1 MREICR
7 CLSTFIEEQKSFNR
21 HIEQHLTTV
30 VNNPTSSPPT
40 DPMMNQLQQQVVTQG
55 LIVNLNT
62 AYREIAV
69 LQSEINTLQS
79 ENTRLIS
86 SISFDQQYHHDMP
99 HSLSREPI
107 YRPPLR
113 STFDE
118 QHHYAS
124 SRSSVDSQ
132 STGKQTA
139 IRVEKLQLDTT
150 PIQRT
155 AHPRQSSKE
164 NLFTSFVI
172 HRRPTSKDFCEIKHP
187 ASTTQVPIISIIY
200 SDELS
205 SPSRV

>member
-21 HIEQHLTTV
+21 HIEQHLTTAV
-30 VNNPTSSPPT
+30 NPTT

-79 ENTRLIS
+79 QNTRLIS
-86 SISFDQQYHHDMP
+86 SVSLDQQYHP
-99 HSLSREPI
+99 HHA
-107 YRPPLR
+107 YG
-113 STFDE
+113 
-118 QHHYAS
+118 HS
-124 SRSSVDSQ
+124 SRSSIDSQ

-139 IRVEKLQLDTT
+139 IHVETT
-150 PIQRT
+150 PIPRST
-155 AHPRQSSKE
+155 HPRQSSKE

-172 HRRPTSKDFCEIKHP
+172 HRRHASKDSDEMKHP
-187 ASTTQVPIISIIY
+187 ASATQVETNSVHLTKIEVQTIDLQVKSIMVQLIPY
-200 SDELS
+200 
-205 SPSRV
+205 VIG